1 MKILLWSLLFC
12 LSASL
17 APALNYSNPE
27 LSFKAVLPDNLQ
39 DVSISVG
46 IRGAIISLGKW
57 DPPKK
62 RLIKLVS
69 LQDLGGTIGRED
81 LSKRTD
87 KPKNV
92 TLEKARWK
100 SFDIDVFNIIEMDG
114 AVTNVT
120 FNAQVPLKPHAIQLT
135 VVGPVGDEALLRQEM
150 QTIVASIDGASNWL
164 TTEERLTR
172 GASGLGRLIAVG
184 CVLVII
190 VSWGLRKLFRGS
202 NMN

>member
-1 MKILLWSLLFC
+1 
-12 LSASL
+12 
-17 APALNYSNPE
+17 
-27 LSFKAVLPDNLQ
+27 
-39 DVSISVG
+39 
-46 IRGAIISLGKW
+46 
-57 DPPKK
+57 
-62 RLIKLVS
+62 
-69 LQDLGGTIGRED
+69 
-81 LSKRTD
+81 
-87 KPKNV
+87 V